1 MKRKKLIIVII
12 AIVCLI
18 VLGLV
23 AAFAFVGPKV
33 TGVKSLVA
41 ANMKAQTNVDSY
53 HVDGT
58 VDMTVTFDPDKSGTL
73 QDLLGKVDPK
83 LPVKMTMDM
92 DAGTETAHVT
102 TDASISVFGKTVPV
116 QTAEVYLD
124 LKKMVSYTR
133 TGDSVE
139 WKKSGDEDQE
149 VGFKEMAGGLAIVGK
164 TVAENAVFEETE
176 DFYTL
181 TMQAE
186 TAGEFVADLD
196 LFDWVDLGVVDVR
209 DITVEGGQIV
219 YNVDKTTLLVS
230 SIELKDVDLRGR
242 GTYKGVSMDL
252 QFPTDASFQFSR
264 YNELEESEYAIPAE
278 VLNGE

>member
-1 MKRKKLIIVII
+1 
-12 AIVCLI
+12 
-18 VLGLV
+18 
-23 AAFAFVGPKV
+23 
-33 TGVKSLVA
+33 
-41 ANMKAQTNVDSY
+41 MKAQTNVDSY